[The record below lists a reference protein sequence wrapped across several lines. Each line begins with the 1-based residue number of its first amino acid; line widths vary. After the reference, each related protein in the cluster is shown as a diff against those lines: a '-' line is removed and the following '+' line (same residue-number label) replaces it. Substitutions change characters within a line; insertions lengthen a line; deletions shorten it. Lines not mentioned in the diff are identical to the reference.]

1 MIKDKGTDVYRERRI
16 GIYGSEI
23 YERKKILPSIVIYKV
38 QVRNS

>member
-1 MIKDKGTDVYRERRI
+1 MYIVKGEF